1 MKNGTFSFSEFA
13 EKISVQCIL
22 TYLFLKMIW
31 NTAWDLDEFW
41 LADVCPDVLKE
52 NTTRDPHVISCLF
65 KSTLKYILITQRST
79 CECWKLEKTWLAICV
94 LKKLLINL
102 SLWFANKMIE
112 DNHVPGV
119 LLTWVYYQ
127 ARWVSMYPALN
138 ALSFLP
144 SHRPAVKSKAK
155 KEQTHKH

>member
-1 MKNGTFSFSEFA
+1 MWMLKIWKNMTVDLRV
-13 EKISVQCIL
+13 EKAA
-22 TYLFLKMIW
+22 YKPF
-31 NTAWDLDEFW
+31 
-41 LADVCPDVLKE
+41 
-52 NTTRDPHVISCLF
+52 F
-65 KSTLKYILITQRST
+65 K
-79 CECWKLEKTWLAICV
+79 V
-94 LKKLLINL
+94 
-102 SLWFANKMIE
+102 ANKMIE
-112 DNHVPGV
+112 DNHVPRV